1 MYLSRLSSNSDAG
14 EPGGAAVRSTR
25 LLRRLPLPARRAR
38 TVARSVTIVTS
49 ISYAGTLQQSAT
61 GKNSRANIVWERSM
75 HFKHQLP
82 GATTRRRPSRVLR
95 PRLRSHLKVV
105 HRTELDDQLK
115 TRRNRIQI
123 SSKPDASWYSI
134 LAGRF
139 RTVMMEIGGL
149 AARGEATF
157 ERILLA
163 GLSWTIAQ
171 VLAGCAQYAEAMY
184 PCFTE
189 PVEADDGH
197 AAAGWPSEVTA
208 SPEEESRA
216 RAAVA
221 LVQAE
226 TRARS
231 EAKRSISGRWSASIR
246 SPVAEFWLMLR
257 HGRKRAIMAPPALD
271 QRTTGDAE
279 VSRHRTEY
287 SARFGDHCE

>member
-1 MYLSRLSSNSDAG
+1 
-14 EPGGAAVRSTR
+14 
-25 LLRRLPLPARRAR
+25 
-38 TVARSVTIVTS
+38 
-49 ISYAGTLQQSAT
+49 
-61 GKNSRANIVWERSM
+61 M

-82 GATTRRRPSRVLR
+82 GATRRRGPSRVLR

-105 HRTELDDQLK
+105 HRTELDDRLK
-115 TRRNRIQI
+115 ARRNRIQI
-123 SSKPDASWYSI
+123 SPEPDASWHSI
-134 LAGRF
+134 LAGRL
-139 RTVMMEIGGL
+139 RTVMMVIGGL

-163 GLSWTIAQ
+163 ALSWTVAQ

-189 PVEADDGH
+189 PVEADDGY
-197 AAAGWPSEVTA
+197 AGAAGWPSEVTA
-208 SPEEESRA
+208 SPEEESRV

-246 SPVAEFWLMLR
+246 SPVAEFWLRLR
-257 HGRKRAIMAPPALD
+257 HGPKRAIMAPPALD
-271 QRTTGDAE
+271 QRTTGGAE

-287 SARFGDHCE
+287 FARFGDHCE